1 MKSAYGKINNIISK
15 QKDAKHVNFYQSG
28 EQKLTLITWFLL
40 ASACLAGAASPGPS
54 IALLSKTVLD
64 GGRRAGVVFALA
76 HGLGIFFYAF
86 LVAFGL
92 SVTLSFIPFLV
103 DFLTVAGLVFL
114 LWLAYIMFRSSLA
127 LSDSDQQKFQ
137 ISNTLFGNFG
147 SGFLIVFLNPKIA
160 LFFLA
165 IFTQFVGD
173 ASSFQE
179 KAILVS
185 TATIIDASWYIC
197 LTFIIALPKFRSFFQ
212 LRSRGFEFVLGLFF
226 IVLCF
231 LLGHKILVNI
241 LI

>member
-1 MKSAYGKINNIISK
+1 M
-15 QKDAKHVNFYQSG
+15 
-28 EQKLTLITWFLL
+28 TLITWVLL

-64 GGRRAGVVFALA
+64 GGRRAGVIFGLA

-92 SVTLSFIPFLV
+92 SVTLSFIPFLI
-103 DFLTVAGLVFL
+103 DFLNVAGLVFL
-114 LWLAYIMFRSSLA
+114 LWLAYVMLSSSFARSE
-127 LSDSDQQKFQ
+127 SDQQKFQ

-165 IFTQFVGD
+165 IFTQFADD

-179 KAILVS
+179 KAIMVT
-185 TATIIDASWYIC
+185 TATFIDTSWYIF
-197 LTFIIALPKFRSFFQ
+197 LTFIIALPKIRKFFQ
-212 LRSRGFEFVLGLFF
+212 LRARVFEFILGCFF
-226 IVLCF
+226 IILCL
-231 LLGHKILVNI
+231 LLGNEILSDI
-241 LI
+241 LG

>member
-1 MKSAYGKINNIISK
+1 M
-15 QKDAKHVNFYQSG
+15 
-28 EQKLTLITWFLL
+28 TLVTWVLL

-54 IALLSKTVLD
+54 IALLSKTVMD
-64 GGRRAGVVFALA
+64 GGRRAGVVFGLA

-92 SVTLSFIPFLV
+92 TVTLSFIPFLI
-103 DFLTVAGLVFL
+103 DFLNIAGLVFL
-114 LWLAYIMFRSSLA
+114 FWLAYIMFSSSFA
-127 LSDSDQQKFQ
+127 LSESGQQKFK

-165 IFTQFVGD
+165 IFTQFVGE

-179 KAILVS
+179 KAIIVF
-185 TATIIDASWYIC
+185 TATIIDTSWYIF
-197 LTFIIALPKFRSFFQ
+197 LTFIMAIPKFRRFLQSN
-212 LRSRGFEFVLGLFF
+212 SRGFEFVLGCFF

-231 LLGHKILVNI
+231 FVGHNILVDI
-241 LI
+241 LF

>member
-1 MKSAYGKINNIISK
+1 M
-15 QKDAKHVNFYQSG
+15 
-28 EQKLTLITWFLL
+28 TLITWVLL

-54 IALLSKTVLD
+54 IALLSKTVMD
-64 GGRRAGVVFALA
+64 GGRRAGVVFGLA

-92 SVTLSFIPFLV
+92 SVTLSFIPFLI
-103 DFLTVAGLVFL
+103 DFLNVAGLVFL
-114 LWLAYIMFRSSLA
+114 FWLAYIMFSSSFA
-127 LSDSDQQKFQ
+127 LSESGQQKFK
-137 ISNTLFGNFG
+137 ISNTLLGNFG

-179 KAILVS
+179 KAIMVF
-185 TATIIDASWYIC
+185 TATIIDTSWYVI
-197 LTFIIALPKFRSFFQ
+197 LTFIMAIPKFRRFLQSN
-212 LRSRGFEFVLGLFF
+212 SRGFEFILGCFF

-231 LLGHKILVNI
+231 FVGYKILVDI
-241 LI
+241 LF

>member
-1 MKSAYGKINNIISK
+1 MT
-15 QKDAKHVNFYQSG
+15 
-28 EQKLTLITWFLL
+28 LTTWALL
-40 ASACLAGAASPGPS
+40 VSACLAGAASPGPS
-54 IALLSKTVLD
+54 IALLSKTVMD
-64 GGRRAGVVFALA
+64 EGRRAGVVFGLA

-92 SVTLSFIPFLV
+92 SVTLSFVPFLI
-103 DFLTVAGLVFL
+103 DFLNVAGLVFL
-114 LWLAYIMFRSSLA
+114 FWLAYIMFSSSFA
-127 LSDSDQQKFQ
+127 LSESGQQKFK

-179 KAILVS
+179 KAIMVF
-185 TATIIDASWYIC
+185 TATIVDTTWYIF
-197 LTFIIALPKFRSFFQ
+197 LTFIIALPKFREFLQ
-212 LRSRGFEFVLGLFF
+212 SRARVFEFTLGCFF
-226 IVLCF
+226 IVLCL
-231 LLGHKILVNI
+231 LLGHKILAEI

>member
-1 MKSAYGKINNIISK
+1 M
-15 QKDAKHVNFYQSG
+15 
-28 EQKLTLITWFLL
+28 TLITWIFL

-54 IALLSKTVLD
+54 IALLSKTVMD
-64 GGRRAGVVFALA
+64 GGRRAGLVFGLA

-92 SVTLSFIPFLV
+92 SVTLSFVPFLIK
-103 DFLTVAGLVFL
+103 FLNVAGLVFL
-114 LWLAYIMFRSSLA
+114 LWLAYFMLSSSFA
-127 LSDSDQQKFQ
+127 LSDSDQKKFQ

-179 KAILVS
+179 KAIMVF
-185 TATIIDASWYIC
+185 TATIIDTSWYVF
-197 LTFIIALPKFRSFFQ
+197 LTFIIALPKFRRFLQSNS
-212 LRSRGFEFVLGLFF
+212 RSFEFILGCFF

-231 LLGHKILVNI
+231 FVGYNI
-241 LI
+241 LADILF

>member
-1 MKSAYGKINNIISK
+1 M
-15 QKDAKHVNFYQSG
+15 
-28 EQKLTLITWFLL
+28 TLITWVLL

-64 GGRRAGVVFALA
+64 GGRRAGVIFGLA

-92 SVTLSFIPFLV
+92 SVTLSFVPFLI
-103 DFLTVAGLVFL
+103 DFLNVAGLVFL
-114 LWLAYIMFRSSLA
+114 FWLAYIMFSSSFA
-127 LSDSDQQKFQ
+127 LSESGQQKFK

-165 IFTQFVGD
+165 IFTQFADD

-179 KAILVS
+179 KAIMVT
-185 TATIIDASWYIC
+185 TATFIDTSWYIF
-197 LTFIIALPKFRSFFQ
+197 LTFIIALPKIRKFFQ
-212 LRSRGFEFVLGLFF
+212 SRARVFEFILGCFF
-226 IVLCF
+226 IILCL
-231 LLGHKILVNI
+231 LLGNEILSDI
-241 LI
+241 LG

>member
-1 MKSAYGKINNIISK
+1 M
-15 QKDAKHVNFYQSG
+15 
-28 EQKLTLITWFLL
+28 TLITWVLL

-64 GGRRAGVVFALA
+64 GGRRAGVIFGLA

-92 SVTLSFIPFLV
+92 SVTLSFIPFLI
-103 DFLTVAGLVFL
+103 DFLNVAGLVFL
-114 LWLAYIMFRSSLA
+114 LWLAYVMLSSSFARSE
-127 LSDSDQQKFQ
+127 SDQQKFQ

-165 IFTQFVGD
+165 IFTQFADD

-179 KAILVS
+179 KAIMVT
-185 TATIIDASWYIC
+185 TATFIDTSWYIF
-197 LTFIIALPKFRSFFQ
+197 LTFIIALPKIRKFLQ
-212 LRSRGFEFVLGLFF
+212 SRARVFEFILGCFF
-226 IVLCF
+226 IILCL
-231 LLGHKILVNI
+231 LLGNKILSDI
-241 LI
+241 LG

>member
-1 MKSAYGKINNIISK
+1 M
-15 QKDAKHVNFYQSG
+15 
-28 EQKLTLITWFLL
+28 TLITWVLL

-64 GGRRAGVVFALA
+64 GGRRAGVIFSLA

-92 SVTLSFIPFLV
+92 SVTLSFIPFLI
-103 DFLTVAGLVFL
+103 DFLNIVGLVFL
-114 LWLAYIMFRSSLA
+114 FWLAYIMFSSSFA
-127 LSDSDQQKFQ
+127 VSESGQQKFQ
-137 ISNTLFGNFG
+137 ISNTLIGNFG

-179 KAILVS
+179 KAIMVS
-185 TATIIDASWYIC
+185 TATIIDTSWYIF
-197 LTFIIALPKFRSFFQ
+197 LTFIIALPKFRKFLQ
-212 LRSRGFEFVLGLFF
+212 SRARVFEFALGCFF
-226 IVLCF
+226 IVLCLF
-231 LLGHKILVNI
+231 LGHKILAEI

>member
-1 MKSAYGKINNIISK
+1 M
-15 QKDAKHVNFYQSG
+15 
-28 EQKLTLITWFLL
+28 TLITWVLL

-64 GGRRAGVVFALA
+64 GGRRAGVIFGLA

-92 SVTLSFIPFLV
+92 SVTLSFIPFLI
-103 DFLTVAGLVFL
+103 DFLNVAGLVFL
-114 LWLAYIMFRSSLA
+114 LWLAYVMLSSSFARSE
-127 LSDSDQQKFQ
+127 SDQQKFQ

-165 IFTQFVGD
+165 IFTQFAGD

-179 KAILVS
+179 KAIMVF
-185 TATIIDASWYIC
+185 TATFIDTSWYIF
-197 LTFIIALPKFRSFFQ
+197 LTFIIALPKFRKFLQ
-212 LRSRGFEFVLGLFF
+212 LWARVFEFILGCFF
-226 IVLCF
+226 IILCL
-231 LLGHKILVNI
+231 LLGNKILSDI
-241 LI
+241 LG

>member
-1 MKSAYGKINNIISK
+1 M
-15 QKDAKHVNFYQSG
+15 
-28 EQKLTLITWFLL
+28 TLITWVLL

-54 IALLSKTVLD
+54 IALLSKTVMD
-64 GGRRAGVVFALA
+64 GGVRAGVVFGLA

-92 SVTLSFIPFLV
+92 SVTLSFVPFLIG
-103 DFLTVAGLVFL
+103 FLNVAGLVFL
-114 LWLAYIMFRSSLA
+114 LWLAYIMFSSSFA
-127 LSDSDQQKFQ
+127 LSNLDQQKFQ

-179 KAILVS
+179 KAIMVS
-185 TATIIDASWYIC
+185 TATIIDTSWYIF
-197 LTFIIALPKFRSFFQ
+197 LTFIIALPKFRDFLQSRA
-212 LRSRGFEFVLGLFF
+212 RSFEFALGCFF
-226 IVLCF
+226 LVLCL
-231 LLGHKILVNI
+231 LLGHKILVDI

>member
-1 MKSAYGKINNIISK
+1 M
-15 QKDAKHVNFYQSG
+15 
-28 EQKLTLITWFLL
+28 
-40 ASACLAGAASPGPS
+40 
-54 IALLSKTVLD
+54 D
-64 GGRRAGVVFALA
+64 GGRRAGVVFGLA

-92 SVTLSFIPFLV
+92 SLSLSFIPFLIK
-103 DFLTVAGLVFL
+103 FLNVAGLVFL
-114 LWLAYIMFRSSLA
+114 LWLAYVTLSSSFA

-179 KAILVS
+179 KAIMVF
-185 TATIIDASWYIC
+185 TATIIDTSWYVF
-197 LTFIIALPKFRSFFQ
+197 LTFIMAIRN
-212 LRSRGFEFVLGLFF
+212 FEGSSNQTPEVLSLFSD
-226 IVLCF
+226 VF
-231 LLGHKILVNI
+231 L
-241 LI
+241 